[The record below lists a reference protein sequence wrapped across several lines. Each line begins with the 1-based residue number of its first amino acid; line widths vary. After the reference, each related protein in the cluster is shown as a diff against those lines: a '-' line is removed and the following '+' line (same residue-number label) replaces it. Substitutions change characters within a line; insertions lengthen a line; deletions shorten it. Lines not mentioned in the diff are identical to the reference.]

1 MKMYDNFKFNKLS
14 TLALLLGFQ
23 HGVALAEIYSPDNL
37 TASAQHWLQQ
47 SVGSEQALV
56 RVHPLDARSKDRE
69 CAVPLQFSLVNP
81 KLQTQNSIKVLCET
95 ELGWQIYL
103 SAKVSQMQEVVVSR
117 RQLAPGVILSKEMIQ
132 LETRDQLIS
141 RGAVVTDTEL
151 LDGARTK
158 RSVSRGQILTLQDLC
173 LVCKGDM
180 VTIEGI
186 SGSLIVA
193 TSGKALSDGS
203 LGDNIQVQNLN
214 SGRKVQAS
222 VTAVKRVAINL

>member
-23 HGVALAEIYSPDNL
+23 HGVALADIYSPDNL
-37 TASAQHWLQQ
+37 TAAAQHWLQQ

-56 RVHPLDARSKDRE
+56 RVHPLDVRSKDRE

-132 LETRDQLIS
+132 LETRDQLVS

-151 LDGARTK
+151 LNGARTK